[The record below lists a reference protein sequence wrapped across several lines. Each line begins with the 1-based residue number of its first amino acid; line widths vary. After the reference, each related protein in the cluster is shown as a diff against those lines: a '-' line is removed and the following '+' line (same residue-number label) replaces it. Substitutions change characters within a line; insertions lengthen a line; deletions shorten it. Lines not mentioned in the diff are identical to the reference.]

1 LSEQSFL
8 QDFFVLVFFSS
19 RRRHTIFSRDW
30 SSDVCSSDLFTS
42 GMELGRRIAELVD
55 EGPVVGFIATPGQLN
70 IQPRIDGARQAIKE
84 RSEEHTSELQ
94 SRENL
99 VCRLLLEKKKDIK
112 KDELVTQHSP

>member
-84 RSEEHTSELQ
+84 SGKNIQFDQIATGAQLPEEL
-94 SRENL
+94 SRI
-99 VCRLLLEKKKDIK
+99 DAYY
-112 KDELVTQHSP
+112 